1 MADETLIDACDR
13 YLSRTRSSLWGR
25 SHNVIH
31 PRERREAAEWL
42 AQQVEAVQA
51 ELNVSSVPIG
61 MAIESVS
68 AGEQVRVATG
78 GRNLRVFDA
87 EEDIAANE
95 FVALCDTDSASVR
108 AFRRTTNGKVT

>member
-1 MADETLIDACDR
+1 MADETLIEVCDR

-51 ELNVSSVPIG
+51 ELNVSS
-61 MAIESVS
+61 
-68 AGEQVRVATG
+68 
-78 GRNLRVFDA
+78 
-87 EEDIAANE
+87 
-95 FVALCDTDSASVR
+95 
-108 AFRRTTNGKVT
+108 TNGKVT